1 MTNHAFNLTL
11 TTAFERIECLQSVCR
26 RLGFAAKA
34 DILALALLDKVVT
47 SIFLAIPLAGSNGR
61 HD

>member
-1 MTNHAFNLTL
+1 MKL
-11 TTAFERIECLQSVCR
+11 TTPSRRRWRLLSVCR

>member
-1 MTNHAFNLTL
+1 MASNSNV
-11 TTAFERIECLQSVCR
+11 TTASGRVKCLQTVCR